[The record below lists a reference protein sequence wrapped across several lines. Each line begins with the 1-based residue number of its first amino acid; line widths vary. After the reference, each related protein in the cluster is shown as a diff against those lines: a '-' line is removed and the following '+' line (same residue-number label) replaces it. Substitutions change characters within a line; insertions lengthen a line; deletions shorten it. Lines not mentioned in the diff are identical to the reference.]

1 MGKFLETQLIKIGWK
16 RLRSC
21 ESLFKHEESK
31 LLLSVYVDDLKM
43 VGLKQNIAPMWAR
56 IRKLVNLDPETEL
69 VDHVYLGCTQRAATP
84 KKESVQDKQ
93 RLFAQLMAKER
104 SDSNAGGGGVMMAP
118 VMMKTKLLQPIRSPK
133 G

>member
-1 MGKFLETQLIKIGWK
+1 M
-16 RLRSC
+16 
-21 ESLFKHEESK
+21 HEESK

-43 VGLKQNIAPMWAR
+43 VGLKQNIAPMWAK

-84 KKESVQDKQ
+84 RKESIKDKQ

-104 SDSNAGGGGVMMAP
+104 SDSNAGGDDGSSNNEDKVTSANSLPEKGSKDQYSFVHP
-118 VMMKTKLLQPIRSPK
+118 SLLTPSLTEK
-133 G
+133 S